1 MNQKLNLIIIA
12 CLTIMLISLIANLI
26 TTAYSCYWSNK
37 VKKEREKLRR
47 K

>member
-1 MNQKLNLIIIA
+1 MDPKTILILA
-12 CLTIMLISLIANLI
+12 CLTIVLICLIANLI

-47 K
+47 Q